1 VDRASNRALYTPI
14 NANEMS
20 LTRIGTVIKN
30 PFAGKAI
37 TTKALVDTG
46 ATLTVVPR
54 RIAEELQLPVIGRRR
69 VVTAK
74 GTAELD
80 ECVGI
85 VEVMG
90 RKAYVHML
98 ASNDVDV
105 VLIGATTLETLGLEV
120 DLTTGKLKEATT
132 YLL

>member
-1 VDRASNRALYTPI
+1 MDRASNRALYTPI

-69 VVTAK
+69 VATAK
-74 GTAELD
+74 GTTELD
-80 ECVGI
+80 DCISI

-90 RKAYVHML
+90 RKAYTRIL

-120 DLTTGKLKEATT
+120 DPVTGKLKEATT

>member
-69 VVTAK
+69 VATAK
-74 GTAELD
+74 GTTELD
-80 ECVGI
+80 DCISI

-90 RKAYVHML
+90 RKAYTRIL

-120 DLTTGKLKEATT
+120 DPVTGKLKEATT

>member
-1 VDRASNRALYTPI
+1 MGQATELSTPPI
-14 NANEMS
+14 SANEMN
-20 LTRIGTVIKN
+20 LTQIGAVIRN
-30 PFAGKAI
+30 PFTGKAI

-46 ATLTVVPR
+46 ATLTVLPR
-54 RIAEELQLPVIGRRR
+54 RIAEELKLPVIGRRR
-69 VVTAK
+69 VATAK
-74 GTAELD
+74 GTTELD
-80 ECVGI
+80 ECIGV

-98 ASNDVDV
+98 VSNDVDI

-120 DLTTGKLKEATT
+120 DPTTGKLKEATT

>member
-1 VDRASNRALYTPI
+1 MN
-14 NANEMS
+14 
-20 LTRIGTVIKN
+20 LTLIGTVIKN
-30 PFAGKAI
+30 PLTDKAI

-54 RIAEELQLPVIGRRR
+54 RIAEKLQLPVIGRRR
-69 VVTAK
+69 VATAK
-74 GTAELD
+74 GTTELD
-80 ECVGI
+80 ECVGV

-98 ASNDVDV
+98 MSNDVDI
-105 VLIGATTLETLGLEV
+105 VLIGATTLETLGFEA
-120 DLTTGKLKEATT
+120 DPTTGKLKEATT

>member
-1 VDRASNRALYTPI
+1 MDRASNRALYTPI

-69 VVTAK
+69 VATAK
-74 GTAELD
+74 GTVELD
-80 ECVGI
+80 ECVGV

-98 ASNDVDV
+98 VSNDVDI

-120 DLTTGKLKEATT
+120 DPTTGKLKETTT

>member
-1 VDRASNRALYTPI
+1 VDRANNRALYTPI

-20 LTRIGTVIKN
+20 LTQIGTVIKN

-46 ATLTVVPR
+46 ATLTVAPG

-69 VVTAK
+69 VATAK
-74 GTAELD
+74 GTTELD
-80 ECVGI
+80 ECISI

-90 RKAYVHML
+90 RKAYTHIL
-98 ASNDVDV
+98 TSNYVDTV
-105 VLIGATTLETLGLEV
+105 QIGVTTLETLGLEV

>member
-54 RIAEELQLPVIGRRR
+54 RIAEELQLPAIGRRR
-69 VVTAK
+69 VAAAK
-74 GTAELD
+74 GITELD
-80 ECVGI
+80 ECIGI
-85 VEVMG
+85 VEIMG
-90 RKAYVHML
+90 RKAHVHML
-98 ASNDVDV
+98 ASNDVDT
-105 VLIGATTLETLGLEV
+105 VLISATTLETLGLEV
-120 DLTTGKLKEATT
+120 DPTTGKLKEATT